1 MRHRQRII
9 LCAFCLIV
17 LAGCSLHRTR
27 EISLPAKLPD
37 AYLEQG
43 AFSSGAPLSRWWKSF
58 GDPRLNSLMTGLFSA
73 NLELEQAFARLDQ
86 ARSAVRGVRGARLPF
101 VNIEGEAG
109 RQGQPSFAG
118 DFTGE
123 NRSLTAAAGF
133 EVDLWGKLAARTS
146 AAEKDAQASLE
157 ELRTLYLG
165 LSAQLADLYYLA
177 VEQRSQI
184 DLAEQTVASFTDTL
198 KRVEERYRAGLAPAL
213 DVYQARQ
220 SLAGARASRH
230 VFEANLAAAEHA
242 IAVLLGRY
250 PGRDAAGELAALPP
264 VPEAF
269 PVGLPAE
276 LVERRPDVKAAL
288 RRIEAADARVAA
300 AIAER
305 FPSVNL
311 LGSYGNSRQEF
322 STGLIAGDFWS
333 LLGKLMLPVVDG
345 GRRRAEVDR
354 SRAVVREAVAR
365 YQQAALDAFREVEDA
380 LAANRADEQR
390 IVRLKENAAAA
401 ESALRLSL
409 DSYLNGL
416 TDYLP
421 VLTAQRSDFEV
432 RSLLLAARRQ
442 LISDRIT
449 LARALGGVWMID
461 PIEDRL
467 TLNAKG
473 SDS

>member
-1 MRHRQRII
+1 MRHCQGII
-9 LCAFCLIV
+9 LSALLV
-17 LAGCSLHRTR
+17 LLTGCSLHRPQ
-27 EISLPAKLPD
+27 EITLPAELPD
-37 AYLEQG
+37 AYRSQG
-43 AFSSGAPLSRWWKSF
+43 GIPSGPPLARWWENF
-58 GDPRLNSLMTGLFSA
+58 DDPRLNELMAELFAA
-73 NLELEQAFARLDQ
+73 NLELEQAFARLEQ
-86 ARSAVRGVRGARLPF
+86 ARSAMRGVRSARVPF
-101 VNIEGEAG
+101 ANIEAEGG
-109 RQGQPSFAG
+109 RSRQPSFAG
-118 DFTGE
+118 DFTGD
-123 NRSLTAAAGF
+123 NQRLAAAAGF
-133 EVDLWGKLAARTS
+133 EVDLWGKLSARTR
-146 AAEKDAQASLE
+146 AAEKDAQARLE

-184 DLAEQTVASFTDTL
+184 ELADRTIVSFTDTL
-198 KRVEERYRAGLAPAL
+198 ERVEERYRAGLVPPL

-220 SLAGARASRH
+220 SLAAAQASRH
-230 VFEANLAAAEHA
+230 VFEANLAAAQHA
-242 IAVLLGRY
+242 VAVLLGRY
-250 PGRDAAGELAALPP
+250 PDGETAGDLAVLPP

-269 PVGLPAE
+269 PVGLPAQ
-276 LVERRPDVKAAL
+276 LVGRRPDLKAAL

-300 AIAER
+300 AIADR

-311 LGSYGNSRQEF
+311 LGNFGHSRQDF

-333 LLGKLMLPVVDG
+333 LLGQLTLPVIDG

-354 SRAVVREAVAR
+354 SRAVVRETVAR
-365 YQQAALDAFREVEDA
+365 YRQEALDAFREVEDA
-380 LAANRADEQR
+380 LSANLAEEQR
-390 IVRLKENAAAA
+390 IARLEENGAAA

-421 VLTAQRSDFEV
+421 VLTAQRSDFDV
-432 RSLLLAARRQ
+432 RSRLLAARRQ

-449 LARALGGVWMID
+449 LARALGGDWMIE

-467 TLNAKG
+467 TSKTKG